1 MYDDYRLAESA
12 PKPFKAVQENTT
24 SPHWYEPVHNGLRT
38 FRIEE
43 SFQTGMTVP
52 FPHDTMEK
60 KAREVTIV
68 SYVGVLRSDEGIIG
82 FSDSRCSYQNDGV
95 CQYIA
100 DDVKKVFKGKD
111 FVIATYGANVVY
123 GEDQK
128 PERLEK
134 VLDRIL
140 TGFSGTHRD
149 FFEKLQ
155 VRMRAHF
162 SSHLNDQFHFLIG
175 FRDYDGLFG
184 TEECRVSRLGVE
196 YSGPSYESG
205 YRTGGYQHFG
215 PKDLI
220 IPFNLS
226 VERMRKLAEVI
237 VDSTERM
244 GNLCLD
250 YNPVGG
256 KVQIEVLS

>member
-1 MYDDYRLAESA
+1 MYHTHRLAESY
-12 PKPFKAVQENTT
+12 PEPSKTVQKNTL
-24 SPHWYEPVHNGLRT
+24 SQHWYGSVQNGSRT
-38 FRIEE
+38 FQIEKP
-43 SFQTGMTVP
+43 FQTGMTTP

-60 KAREVTIV
+60 NAREITVM
-68 SYVGVLRSDEGIIG
+68 SYVGVLRSDKGIVG

-100 DDVKKVFKGKD
+100 DDVRKVFSGKE
-111 FVIATYGANVVY
+111 FIITTFGANIVY

-140 TGFSGTHRD
+140 TEFSGTHRD

-155 VRMRAHF
+155 VTMRAHF

-256 KVQIEVLS
+256 KMQIEVLS

>member
-1 MYDDYRLAESA
+1 MYHTHRLAESY
-12 PKPFKAVQENTT
+12 PEPSKTVQENTL
-24 SPHWYEPVHNGLRT
+24 SQHWYEPVHNGLRT

-43 SFQTGMTVP
+43 SFQTGMTAP

-60 KAREVTIV
+60 NAREVTVV
-68 SYVGVLRSDEGIIG
+68 SYVGVLRSDKGIVG

-100 DDVKKVFKGKD
+100 DD
-111 FVIATYGANVVY
+111 
-123 GEDQK
+123 DQK

-155 VRMRAHF
+155 VTMRAHF